1 MMARI
6 LVINPNSSREV
17 TAAIDASVAP
27 LRLACGPAIETHT
40 LTEGPPGITSQR
52 DADSVVMPLVRL
64 VERESAD
71 AFVLACFSDPGLHA
85 VREAARGRPVMGIAE
100 WALVRALT
108 LGERFGIIAL
118 SRPSIRRQQRMVRT
132 MGLDARYAGSRA
144 VEATAAETTGA
155 AMRARLAEA
164 GRVLIEQDGAD
175 VLVLG
180 CAGMAMHRA
189 FLAEALGVEVVEPV
203 QQAVSSALTAVL
215 LTGNRTD
222 KASLALSCTNGRRS

>member
-1 MMARI
+1 MARI
-6 LVINPNSSREV
+6 LVINPNSSEAV

-40 LTEGPPGITSQR
+40 LVEGPPSITSQR

-64 VERESAD
+64 VEREGAD

-85 VREAARGRPVMGIAE
+85 VREAARGRPVMGVAE
-100 WALVRALT
+100 WGLLRALT

-118 SRPSIRRQQRMVRT
+118 SQVSVRRQQRMVRA
-132 MGLDARYAGSRA
+132 MGLDSRYAGSRA
-144 VEATAAETTGA
+144 VGATAGETTGE

-164 GRVLIEQDGAD
+164 GRALIKEDGAD

-189 FLAEALGVEVVEPV
+189 SLAGTLAVEVVEPV
-203 QQAVSSALTAVL
+203 QQAVSAALAAVL
-215 LTGNRTD
+215 LTGDQTD
-222 KASLALSCTNGRRS
+222 KSSLVLSCKKERTS